1 MVVFIQNEGEAP
13 TPASAF
19 RLLVLLLFYY
29 FINST
34 TGLKIVVACFAGG
47 LSLYTSVP
55 RLRSIITR
63 LGGELMDSSPDLT
76 RMTHYVCLLLIAL
89 HSSHIYTLPP
99 L

>member
-13 TPASAF
+13 TPASAVIIF
-19 RLLVLLLFYY
+19 FYYY
-29 FINST
+29 FINSI

-76 RMTHYVCLLLIAL
+76 RMTHYVCF
-89 HSSHIYTLPP
+89 
-99 L
+99 